1 LRTHG
6 STITRSSPTAPTGTR
21 KAERFRR
28 RDHAA
33 INALWIGVQF
43 QEAALLSI
51 LVPAIVLR
59 LAPEKHT
66 FVLAWLST
74 AAAVAAALVPPFVGA
89 LSDRLRRLGGDRRMQ
104 TAVLLVLDAVALLL
118 MSRAGTIWAIAAA
131 LIVSVGAMNGAAT
144 IYQVLVPEIVPRAAW
159 GTAAG
164 FRGAMTLFGT
174 IAGLAV
180 AALLA
185 PPPALLITAAL
196 IALSA
201 LTLRAIPRTNG
212 APPNAH
218 AVIRDR
224 RDLGITLVARAWIVL
239 GISLL
244 NTYILYFFTD
254 VLGVHDASLGTG
266 LVAGAALIGAIASS
280 VAAGMLS
287 DQMDRRA
294 VVALS
299 GVPMIV
305 AALGFALAPDPR
317 FIFVYA
323 AAFGLGYGGVFSVGW
338 AIALDAI
345 PELGDAAR
353 DLGVWGTLSNL
364 PAVVAPM
371 IGAAIIAHGATPRD
385 GFRWLFVAAGL
396 SFALSS
402 LTVLRVGTRPL
413 GSPLGI
419 LLLTLIYLA
428 RAPYRIAKLR
438 VRQWGRL
445 PFRRGP
451 TILIANHQQEDE
463 SEVVVLRALAGG
475 PWKAPIFTA
484 SSRRMFERG
493 FIAARIPWTAPVTRS
508 LNLGS
513 FFRTIGLNPLEN
525 QLSSRPLASLA
536 LEVRRAHGDLPL
548 EDVFRPDVLAS
559 LESGVRRLSDVEQPA
574 HFDAGQ
580 QLTKLS
586 AMRDPYRREAMAAL
600 RAGVESDIAH
610 IVDLVRRGATFFV
623 TPEGFYSTD
632 GRLQPLK
639 GIVERL
645 VGLGEI
651 WFAAI
656 AFDPFRGRRLS
667 MLYRVVRP
675 AAPADLATSLAAAR
689 PVTTSALVA
698 GALARLPASF
708 SAADLVRTASDLRNG
723 LPALLFVD
731 PEFDADRARAVG
743 EALRTLLAHGTLVA
757 DGTGYVRAGPYRD
770 PHFPDVADLLS
781 FQAVFFGETVDAAS
795 RLATATRR

>member
-1 LRTHG
+1 
-6 STITRSSPTAPTGTR
+6 
-21 KAERFRR
+21 
-28 RDHAA
+28 
-33 INALWIGVQF
+33 VQF

-59 LAPEKHT
+59 VAPRSHT

-74 AAAVAAALVPPFVGA
+74 LAAVAAALVPPFVGA
-89 LSDRLRRLGGDRRMQ
+89 LSDRLRRLGGDRRVQ
-104 TAVLLVLDAVALLL
+104 TAVLLVVDAVALLL
-118 MSRAGTIWAIAAA
+118 MSQAGTIGALAAA

-159 GTAAG
+159 GTSAG

-185 PPPALLITAAL
+185 PPRALLVTAVL

-201 LTLRAIPRTNG
+201 LTLRAIRRTNATS
-212 APPNAH
+212 APAH
-218 AVIRDR
+218 AVVRDR
-224 RDLGITLVARAWIVL
+224 RDLGITLIARAWIVL
-239 GISLL
+239 GMSLL

-254 VLGVHDASLGTG
+254 VLGERNASLGTG
-266 LVAGAALIGAIASS
+266 LVAAAALVGAIASS
-280 VAAGMLS
+280 VVAGTLS
-287 DQMDRRA
+287 DRVDRRG

-299 GVPMIV
+299 GIPMIV
-305 AALGFALAPDPR
+305 AALGFALAPDPH
-317 FIFVYA
+317 FIFAYA

-364 PAVVAPM
+364 PAVAAPM

-385 GFRWLFVAAGL
+385 GFRWLFVAAGI

-402 LTVLRVGTRPL
+402 LTVLRVGRRPL
-413 GSPLGI
+413 GSPIGM
-419 LLLTLIYLA
+419 LLLAIIYLV
-428 RAPYRIAKLR
+428 RLPYHTFGMR

-484 SSRRMFERG
+484 SSRRMFEPG
-493 FIAARIPWTAPVTRS
+493 FLATRLPSTASLTRK
-508 LNLGS
+508 LNLGP

-525 QLSSRPLASLA
+525 QLASRPLASLA
-536 LEVRRAHGDLPL
+536 LEVRRAHGDLAL
-548 EDVFRPDVLAS
+548 DAVFRAEALAELDPS
-559 LESGVRRLSDVEQPA
+559 ARRLTDLEQPA
-574 HFDAGQ
+574 RFAAGQ
-580 QLTKLS
+580 RIVRLS
-586 AMRDPYRREAMAAL
+586 ALHEPYRREALLAL
-600 RAGVESDIAH
+600 RAGVTDDIAH
-610 IVDLVRRGATFFV
+610 IVDLVRRGATFYV

-639 GIVERL
+639 GIVEKL
-645 VGLGEI
+645 IGLGEV
-651 WFAAI
+651 WLAAI
-656 AFDPFRGRRLS
+656 AFDPFRGGRLS
-667 MLYRVVRP
+667 MLYRLVRP
-675 AAPADLATSLAAAR
+675 LAPDDLATSLAAAR
-689 PVTTSALVA
+689 PITTSALVA
-698 GALARLPASF
+698 AALRRLPEHF
-708 SAADLVRTASDLRNG
+708 STAELVRAAQALRDG
-723 LPALLFVD
+723 LPAGAFVD
-731 PEFDADRARAVG
+731 PEFDADPNGAV
-743 EALRTLLAHGTLVA
+743 AQAVHALVA
-757 DGTGYVRAGPYRD
+757 RGALVAVEGGYERGGPYAD
-770 PHFPDVADLLS
+770 PRFHEVVDMVP
-781 FQAVFFGETVDAAS
+781 FQANFFDESAHALE
-795 RLATATRR
+795 RLATATRT

>member
-1 LRTHG
+1 M
-6 STITRSSPTAPTGTR
+6 
-21 KAERFRR
+21 
-28 RDHAA
+28 
-33 INALWIGVQF
+33 QF

-59 LAPEKHT
+59 LAPQTHT
-66 FVLAWLST
+66 FVLAWLSS
-74 AAAVAAALVPPFVGA
+74 AAAISAALVPPFIGA
-89 LSDRLRRLGGDRRMQ
+89 LSDRARKLGGDRRVQ
-104 TAVLLVLDAVALLL
+104 TALLLLVDAVALLL

-144 IYQVLVPEIVPRAAW
+144 VYQVLVPEIVPRVAW
-159 GTAAG
+159 GTSAG

-174 IAGLAV
+174 VAGLAV
-180 AALLA
+180 AALIA
-185 PPPALLITAAL
+185 PSPALLITAAL

-201 LTLRAIPRTNG
+201 LTLRAIPRP
-212 APPNAH
+212 ASPPPNAH

-254 VLGVHDASLGTG
+254 VLGVHNASLGTG
-266 LVAGAALIGAIASS
+266 LVAGAALVGAIISS
-280 VAAGMLS
+280 VAAGTLS
-287 DQMDRRA
+287 DRVDRRL

-305 AALGFALAPDPR
+305 AARGFALAPHPR
-317 FIFVYA
+317 VIFADA

-353 DLGVWGTLSNL
+353 DLGVWGTISNL
-364 PAVVAPM
+364 PAVVAPV

-396 SFALSS
+396 SFAFSS

-413 GSPLGI
+413 GSPIGVALLG
-419 LLLTLIYLA
+419 LIYLA
-428 RAPYRIAKLR
+428 RVPYRSLRLR

-463 SEVVVLRALAGG
+463 SEVVVLRAFIAE

-484 SSRRMFERG
+484 SSRRMFETG
-493 FIAARIPWTAPVTRS
+493 FLATRLPWTAPLTRK
-508 LNLGS
+508 LNLGP

-536 LEVRRAHGDLPL
+536 LEVRRTHGDLAL
-548 EDVFRPDVLAS
+548 ETVFRADVLAT
-559 LESGVRRLSDVEQPA
+559 LDPDARRLSDLEAPA
-574 HFDAGQ
+574 RFGAGQ
-580 QLTKLS
+580 HITKLS
-586 AMRDPYRREAMAAL
+586 ALNDPYRREAMRAL
-600 RAGVESDIAH
+600 RDGVESDIAH
-610 IVDLVRRGATFFV
+610 IVDLVRRGATFYV

-632 GRLQPLK
+632 GRMQPLK
-639 GIVERL
+639 GIVEKL
-645 VGLGEI
+645 VGLGEV

-656 AFDPFRGRRLS
+656 AFDPFRGKRLS
-667 MLYRVVRP
+667 LLYRVVRP
-675 AAPADLATSLAAAR
+675 LEPADLATSLAAAR

-698 GALARLPASF
+698 AALDRLPAGF
-708 SAADLVRTASDLRNG
+708 SVAQLASTVSALRDA

-731 PEFDADRARAVG
+731 PEFDADRIARVG
-743 EALRTLLAHGTLVA
+743 EALRTLVAHRAVVA
-757 DGTGYVRAGPYRD
+757 AGAGFTRGDAYRD
-770 PHFPDVADLLS
+770 ARFEAPDMIS
-781 FQAVFFGETVDAAS
+781 FQANFFAETVAAAE
-795 RLATATRR
+795 RLTTGART

>member
-1 LRTHG
+1 M
-6 STITRSSPTAPTGTR
+6 
-21 KAERFRR
+21 
-28 RDHAA
+28 
-33 INALWIGVQF
+33 QF

-59 LAPEKHT
+59 LAPQTHT

-89 LSDRLRRLGGDRRMQ
+89 LSDRARRLGGDRRVQ
-104 TAVLLVLDAVALLL
+104 TAVLLLVDAIALLL
-118 MSRAGTIWAIAAA
+118 MSRAGTIWSIAAA

-144 IYQVLVPEIVPRAAW
+144 IYQVLVPEIVPRTAW
-159 GTAAG
+159 GTSAG

-185 PPPALLITAAL
+185 PPPALLITAGL

-201 LTLRAIPRTNG
+201 LTLRAIPRANG
-212 APPNAH
+212 VASDAH

-224 RDLGITLVARAWIVL
+224 RDLGITLIARAWIVL

-266 LVAGAALIGAIASS
+266 LVAGAALLGAIASS

-287 DQMDRRA
+287 DRMDRRA

-299 GVPMIV
+299 GLPMIV

-317 FIFVYA
+317 FIFAYA

-364 PAVVAPM
+364 PAVAAPM

-396 SFALSS
+396 SFAFSS
-402 LTVLRVGTRPL
+402 LTVLRVGSRPL

-419 LLLTLIYLA
+419 ALLALIYLV
-428 RAPYRIAKLR
+428 RVPYRSLKLR

-493 FIAARIPWTAPVTRS
+493 FIATRIPWTAPVTRY
-508 LNLGS
+508 LNLGP

-536 LEVRRAHGDLPL
+536 AEVRQTHGDLAL
-548 EDVFRPDVLAS
+548 DSVFREDVLAA
-559 LESGVRRLSDVEQPA
+559 LDPGARTLSDLAQPA
-574 HFDAGQ
+574 RFETGQ
-580 QLTKLS
+580 RPTKLS
-586 AMRDPYRREAMAAL
+586 ALRDPYRREAVAAL

-610 IVDLVRRGATFFV
+610 IVDLVRRGATFYV

-639 GIVERL
+639 GIVEKL
-645 VGLGEI
+645 VDLGEI

-667 MLYRVVRP
+667 MLYRLVRP
-675 AAPADLATSLAAAR
+675 SIPDDLATSLAAVR
-689 PVTTSALVA
+689 PIATSALVA
-698 GALARLPASF
+698 AALERLPASF
-708 SAADLVRTASDLRNG
+708 SAADLVRTASELRNA
-723 LPALLFVD
+723 LPALVFVD
-731 PEFDADRARAVG
+731 PEFDADRTGMVG
-743 EALRTLLAHGTLVA
+743 EALGTLVA
-757 DGTGYVRAGPYRD
+757 RGALVADGSVFVRGAPYRD
-770 PHFPDVADLLS
+770 RRFPDVADLLS
-781 FQAVFFGETVDAAS
+781 FQAIFFAETVDAAT
-795 RLATATRR
+795 RIATATRT